1 MMKTAIASVLGL
13 LLLSSSAMSQRW
25 SQYVLSVKGDTINT
39 TDLKGLK
46 QGRWVIRTESLRGEP
61 GYEEEG
67 AFVDD
72 LKEGPW
78 RRYNL
83 TGDILAIENFLWGFR
98 DGKQLYF
105 SSLGDLIREE
115 GWRAINPKNPY
126 DTIEVPDLNNPM
138 VSVQK
143 IVKHEASELKHGA
156 WKYYN
161 PSSGLIIKNENFS
174 YGQKIDALGR
184 PIAGS
189 SSSQQPMNNEKPK
202 PAQKPAE
209 VMEWERKNNGKK
221 SIKVRDGRTGG

>member
-1 MMKTAIASVLGL
+1 MMKGL
-13 LLLSSSAMSQRW
+13 LTSILWLFILSPSVKGQRW
-25 SQYVLSVKGDTINT
+25 NSYVLSVKGDTINAV
-39 TDLKGLK
+39 DRKGLK

-61 GYEEEG
+61 GSEEEG
-67 AFVDD
+67 MFVDD

-83 TGDILAIENFLWGFR
+83 TGDILAIENFKWGFR

-115 GWRAINPKNPY
+115 GWRAVNPKNPY

-143 IVKHEASELKHGA
+143 VVKHESSELKHGA

-189 SSSQQPMNNEKPK
+189 SSTQQSVNREKPK
-202 PAQKPAE
+202 PAAKPAE
-209 VMEWERKNNGKK
+209 VLEWEKKNSGKK